1 MFWEFFFAVSS
12 HFPLP
17 GYGDQNI
24 NFRPVGGF
32 FAADPPSTPGPFSAA
47 RNEGTIPG
55 IGAAMPLSMPSIDGS
70 DPGERQPFPS
80 VMPSNAPPLPPGPHP
95 SLLGSNQ
102 QPHFQVTSHQQQQQ
116 AYPQQMMPLHPQNMP
131 QIQPHMQ
138 HHPLHLR
145 QRPPPQ
151 GSMPLPPSSLPQT
164 PNLMVFFTLLCS
176 IFLLIF
182 SYSMPREY
190 LIIVT
195 V

>member
-1 MFWEFFFAVSS
+1 
-12 HFPLP
+12 
-17 GYGDQNI
+17 
-24 NFRPVGGF
+24 
-32 FAADPPSTPGPFSAA
+32 
-47 RNEGTIPG
+47 
-55 IGAAMPLSMPSIDGS
+55 
-70 DPGERQPFPS
+70 
-80 VMPSNAPPLPPGPHP
+80 MPSNAPPLPPGPHP

-164 PNLMVFFTLLCS
+164 PNLMIFVLKQPKEIYSFCIGGSSNNLLAAGCGSEVRICLVFFILVNIHHINNICIY
-176 IFLLIF
+176 IFYEFTSSKNNIF
-182 SYSMPREY
+182 SYHFCSRSLNILFLY
-190 LIIVT
+190 FYFQNF
-195 V
+195 